1 MIVNVNLMVAN
12 VLKIKGGIKI
22 CVDVSV
28 KLQRKHQVYKKH
40 YVWNPNKCACERN
53 RYLKNIA
60 DDSVILCERTCF
72 FNERFIAK

>member
-1 MIVNVNLMVAN
+1 MIENVNLMVAN

-28 KLQRKHQVYKKH
+28 KLQRNIKHTKKI
-40 YVWNPNKCACERN
+40 VWNPNKCACERN
-53 RYLKNIA
+53 RYLKNNA

-72 FNERFIAK
+72 FTEKFITK